1 MQGTLPAPAH
11 ARTEGIASADHSTP
25 AVRLPDGARLL
36 HIGPYKTGTTAIQ
49 AAFHLARRD
58 AERQGVHYAGYG
70 RQPMTAVMA
79 GIGKPSPWS
88 ADRKPPRRAV
98 WQQLVREIRGS
109 SAKRVVLSSES
120 FSDAEPEA
128 IRRVVEEL
136 GGDQV
141 HVAITLRPLAKV
153 IPSQWQQYVQNR
165 LTEPFD
171 VWLDAVLNQPR
182 GTVTPTFW
190 FRHRHDEL
198 TARWADVVGPD
209 RVTAIVL
216 DDRDHG
222 LAYRAFEQLTGL
234 STGTLVPDPQ
244 LSNRSMSLA
253 EIEVIR
259 AFNIAFREAKLPPVL
274 YQRVMRTGAAQLM
287 ERRAPAA
294 DEGKVELPPWAV
306 EPVAEIARAIV
317 HGIGRSGVR
326 IVGDLESLTSVSTTR
341 TDDAPPV
348 RVSPDVAAAAAM
360 GVLLASGLARGTTM
374 PTPDADD
381 EEAAANR
388 PTPPRPIAEP
398 AELFRVSTI
407 QLALVLVRRLRAA
420 ALDRVSRL
428 LRRP

>member
-1 MQGTLPAPAH
+1 MPSTSTGPPAE
-11 ARTEGIASADHSTP
+11 T
-25 AVRLPDGARLL
+25 LPDGTRLV

-49 AAFHLARRD
+49 AAFHLAR
-58 AERQGVHYAGYG
+58 AAALRQGVQYAGYG

-88 ADRKPPRRAV
+88 TNRKPPNQAV
-98 WQQLVREIRGS
+98 WRQLVGEIRGS
-109 SAKRVVLSSES
+109 SARQVVLSSES
-120 FSDAEPEA
+120 FSDAEPDA
-128 IRRVVEEL
+128 IRRVVQDL
-136 GGDQV
+136 GGERV
-141 HVAITLRPLAKV
+141 HIAVTLRPLGKV

-165 LTEPFD
+165 LVEPFD
-171 VWLDAVLNQPR
+171 EWLDALLNKPR

-198 TARWADVVGPD
+198 ISRWADVVGPD

-234 STGTLVPDPQ
+234 EPGTLVPDAQ
-244 LSNRSMSLA
+244 LSNRSMTLS

-259 AFNIAFREAKLPPVL
+259 AFNIAYKEAGLPPVL

-287 ERRAPAA
+287 ERRTPAA

-306 EPVAEIARAIV
+306 EPVTAIAGEIV
-317 HGIGRSGVR
+317 DGIARSGVR
-326 IVGDLESLTSVSTTR
+326 VIGDLEPLRKVSTTR
-341 TDDAPPV
+341 TGDLPAV
-348 RVSPDVAAAAAM
+348 RVSPEVAATAAM
-360 GVLLASGLARGTTM
+360 GIVLASGLARGTAL
-374 PTPDADD
+374 PAIDRGD

-388 PTPPRPIAEP
+388 PRPPRPIAEP

-407 QLALVLVRRLRAA
+407 QLGLVLFRRLRAA

-428 LRRP
+428 LRRG

>member
-1 MQGTLPAPAH
+1 MEGTLPAKGH
-11 ARTEGIASADHSTP
+11 TQTHMVASAERSTLP
-25 AVRLPDGARLL
+25 VRLPDGARLV

-49 AAFHLARRD
+49 AAFHLARGE

-70 RQPMTAVMA
+70 RQPMSAVMA

-88 ADRKPPRRAV
+88 ADRKPPNRAL

-109 SAKRVVLSSES
+109 SARRVVLSSEW
-120 FSDAEPEA
+120 FSDAEPDA
-128 IRRVVEEL
+128 IRRVVEDL

-141 HVAITLRPLAKV
+141 HIAVTLRPLAKV

-171 VWLDAVLNQPR
+171 GWLDALLNKPR

-209 RVTAIVL
+209 RITAIVL

-222 LAYRAFEQLTGL
+222 HAYRAFEQLTGL
-234 STGTLVPDPQ
+234 TTGTLVPDPQ
-244 LSNRSMSLA
+244 LANRSMSLA

-259 AFNIAFREAKLPPVL
+259 AFNIAYKEAGLPAVL

-287 ERRAPAA
+287 ERRSPGA
-294 DEGKVELPPWAV
+294 DEGKVELPPWAI
-306 EPVAEIARAIV
+306 EPVAEIARTIV
-317 HGIGRSGVR
+317 EGIGRSRVR
-326 IVGDLESLTSVSTTR
+326 VVGDLGSLTKVSTTR
-341 TDDAPPV
+341 TADTPSV
-348 RVSPDVAAAAAM
+348 HVSPEVAAAAAM
-360 GVLLASGLARGTTM
+360 GVLLASGLARGTAW
-374 PTPDADD
+374 PKPDPGG
-381 EEAAANR
+381 EEADAIR
-388 PTPPRPIAEP
+388 PNPPRPIAEP

-407 QLALVLVRRLRAA
+407 QLGIVLVRRLRAA
-420 ALDRVSRL
+420 VRDRISRL
-428 LRRP
+428 LRRS

>member
-1 MQGTLPAPAH
+1 MTLAEDAPPLTDQSAPS
-11 ARTEGIASADHSTP
+11 ASAALAAT
-25 AVRLPDGARLL
+25 LPDGTRLV

-49 AAFHLARRD
+49 AAFHLARRE
-58 AERQGVHYAGYG
+58 AERQGVQYAGYG

-88 ADRKPPRRAV
+88 ADRKPPNRAV
-98 WQQLVREIRGS
+98 WQQLVGEIRRS

-120 FSDAEPEA
+120 FSDAEPDA
-128 IRRVVEEL
+128 IRRVVDEL
-136 GGDQV
+136 GGEQV
-141 HVAITLRPLAKV
+141 HIAVTLRPLAKV

-171 VWLDAVLNQPR
+171 AWLDALLNQPR

-198 TARWADVVGPD
+198 IARWADVVGPD
-209 RVTAIVL
+209 RITAIVL

-222 LAYRAFEQLTGL
+222 LAYRAFEELTGL
-234 STGTLVPDPQ
+234 STGTLVADPQ
-244 LSNRSMSLA
+244 LSNRSMTLA

-259 AFNIAFREAKLPPVL
+259 AFNIAYRDAKLPPVL

-287 ERRAPAA
+287 ERRAPGP

-306 EPVAEIARAIV
+306 DPVSAIAREIV
-317 HGIGRSGVR
+317 DGIGRSGVR
-326 IVGDLESLTSVSTTR
+326 ISGDLERLAAVATTR
-341 TDDAPPV
+341 TGDAPAV
-348 RVSPDVAAAAAM
+348 SVSPDVAATAAM
-360 GVLLASGLARGTTM
+360 GVLLASGLARGTAV
-374 PTPDADD
+374 PTEDNGD

-388 PTPPRPIAEP
+388 PRAPRPIAEP

-407 QLALVLVRRLRAA
+407 QLGLVLFRRLRAA
-420 ALDRVSRL
+420 LRDRVSRL
-428 LRRP
+428 LRRS

>member
-1 MQGTLPAPAH
+1 MPETTTA
-11 ARTEGIASADHSTP
+11 
-25 AVRLPDGARLL
+25 LPDGTRLV

-49 AAFHLARRD
+49 AAFHLARG
-58 AERQGVHYAGYG
+58 AAAKQGVHYAGYG

-88 ADRKPPRRAV
+88 NNRKPPNQAV
-98 WQQLVREIRGS
+98 WRQLVGEIRGS
-109 SAKRVVLSSES
+109 SARQVVLSSES
-120 FSDAEPEA
+120 FSDAEPDA
-128 IRRVVEEL
+128 IRRVVDDL
-136 GGDQV
+136 GGDKV
-141 HVAITLRPLAKV
+141 HIAVTLRPLAKV

-165 LTEPFD
+165 LVEPFD
-171 VWLDAVLNQPR
+171 TWLDALLNKPR

-190 FRHRHDEL
+190 FRHRHEEL
-198 TARWADVVGPD
+198 IKRWADVVGPD

-234 STGTLVPDPQ
+234 EQGTLVPDAQ
-244 LSNRSMSLA
+244 LSNRSMTLS

-259 AFNIAFREAKLPPVL
+259 AFNVAYKEAGLPPVL

-287 ERRAPAA
+287 ERRTPGA

-306 EPVAEIARAIV
+306 EPVTAIAAEIV
-317 HGIGRSGVR
+317 DGIGRSGVR
-326 IVGDLESLTSVSTTR
+326 VIGDLEPLRKVSTTR
-341 TDDAPPV
+341 TGDMPEV
-348 RVSPDVAAAAAM
+348 RVSPDVAATAAM
-360 GVLLASGLARGTTM
+360 GIVLASGLAGGTAM
-374 PTPDADD
+374 PKPDPGD

-388 PTPPRPIAEP
+388 QRAPRPIAEP

-407 QLALVLVRRLRAA
+407 QLGLVLFRRLRAA

-428 LRRP
+428 LRRG

>member
-1 MQGTLPAPAH
+1 MTG
-11 ARTEGIASADHSTP
+11 SAAT
-25 AVRLPDGARLL
+25 VLPDGTRLV

-49 AAFHLARRD
+49 AAFHLARKM
-58 AERQGVHYAGYG
+58 AEPQGVHYAGYG

-88 ADRKPPRRAV
+88 KDRKPPNQVV
-98 WQQLVREIRGS
+98 WRQLVSEIRS
-109 SAKRVVLSSES
+109 SNARQVVLSSES
-120 FSDAEPEA
+120 FSDAEPDA
-128 IRRVVEEL
+128 IRRVVQDL
-136 GGDQV
+136 GGERV
-141 HVAITLRPLAKV
+141 HIAVTLRPLAKV

-165 LTEPFD
+165 LAEPFD
-171 VWLDAVLNQPR
+171 TWLDALLNKPR

-198 TARWADVVGPD
+198 IQRWVDVVGPD

-234 STGTLVPDPQ
+234 SAGTLVPDPE
-244 LSNRSMSLA
+244 LSNRSMTLS

-259 AFNIAFREAKLPPVL
+259 AFNIAFKEAGLSAVL

-287 ERRAPAA
+287 ERRNPGP

-306 EPVAEIARAIV
+306 EPVAAIAGEIVDA
-317 HGIGRSGVR
+317 IGRSGVR
-326 IVGDLESLTSVSTTR
+326 VVGDLEPLRKVATTR
-341 TDDAPPV
+341 TAEQPAV

-360 GVLLASGLARGTTM
+360 GILIASGLARGTAM
-374 PTPDADD
+374 PLSDPGD

-388 PTPPRPIAEP
+388 PRPPRPIAEP

-407 QLALVLVRRLRAA
+407 QLGLVLFRRLRAA
-420 ALDRVSRL
+420 ALDRVKRL
-428 LRRP
+428 LRRG